1 MSSKNSKGRILDA
14 ALKLIGRRG
23 GADVSMAEIAK
34 AARVSRQALY
44 LHFADRGD
52 LFLALVRHTDDILH
66 LDDEIRK
73 IRESASGLEAVRAMV
88 SLQARRNPEL
98 WSMARG
104 LDAVRRTDEEV
115 ERGWQDRLRRRL
127 DGCRQMIA
135 RMEKE
140 GTLRTDL
147 DPSDAADLLWSIT
160 SLRMWEDL
168 VIQRKWTAEQYEE
181 RVFALLMQALTK
193 P

>member
-1 MSSKNSKGRILDA
+1 MSSKNSKTRILDA
-14 ALKLIGRRG
+14 ALRLITRRG
-23 GADVSMAEIAK
+23 GADVSMGDIAK
-34 AARVSRQALY
+34 AARVSRQAVY
-44 LHFADRGD
+44 LHFEDRGS

-73 IRESASGLEAVRAMV
+73 IRESPSGIGAVRAMV

-98 WSMARG
+98 WPMARG
-104 LDAVRRTDEEV
+104 LDAVRRTDQEV
-115 ERGWQDRLRRRL
+115 ERGWQDRLRNRL

-135 RMEKE
+135 RMENE
-140 GTLRTDL
+140 GTLRPDL
-147 DPSDAADLLWSIT
+147 DPSEAADLLWSIT

-181 RVFALLMQALTK
+181 RVFALLLQALTK